1 MTIKELLE
9 LTSQCQAA
17 QEKVRVILTQG
28 SARQIVR
35 QLQALEAMTGKEH
48 RTENLEGRVN

>member
-9 LTSQCQAA
+9 LTSQCRAA

-35 QLQALEAMTGKEH
+35 QLQALEAMSGQEYEAQ
-48 RTENLEGRVN
+48 RQGVN